1 MTGDYT
7 MEICAQNFIL
17 YYKSRLFDIMEDKLE
32 KRIANWISIVVDC
45 LDVTHAVYYKP
56 QQENNNRNCF
66 EYSFSNQPF
75 DFPKCISA
83 KMLHAIFI
91 EGNYV
96 GRDILKTLPNLSL
109 FNAAF
114 HLKYNGVEKGYLFL
128 RANEDKISELISPN
142 ANSFIDESGKVI
154 QIIEKQSDII
164 NEEGRYKELFRVTEK
179 FHSSMDVDVVLN
191 EIIKALKIVFPN
203 FTYNLIL
210 SNDLKHDKTLPI
222 KELQFDHIDGTVMD
236 SYVSGEI
243 RIEKRC
249 SENHT
254 ILYAPLCG
262 KQGVYGV
269 LEVVTYASFV
279 FQNSEVEFIRLLANT
294 GGSAF
299 ENAKLYEQSQTLIGD
314 LQLINDTSH
323 RLNSSTSLDETIQ
336 FLKSQIK
343 KSFKTEDIGFVL
355 IKDSEF
361 TILDGSN
368 RIFHSEEG
376 KKCVEF
382 IADNIRVKNE
392 AILYSNIQNQL
403 ADETIPFS
411 SLMAVP
417 MIESDSLKGFCIV
430 SHSIPYF
437 FTFDM
442 FKLFQSLIHHS
453 TLAIT
458 NSMLREELERMV
470 ITDHLTQLFAKGF
483 LNDEIKQSMEKDEE
497 GTFILLDIDNFKK
510 VNDTFGHQ
518 TGDEILVQV
527 ANIIQQNIRTS
538 DIGARWGGEELAIYL
553 PGASLKTGS
562 QVAHR
567 LVEAVYKNTNPKIT
581 VSCGVSYWNKKREDR
596 VESLFNRA
604 DIGLYHAKERGK
616 NRVVI
621 KEENRIII

>member
-1 MTGDYT
+1 
-7 MEICAQNFIL
+7 MEICAQSFIL
-17 YYKSRLFDIMEDKLE
+17 YYKSRLFDLMEDKLE
-32 KRIANWISIVVDC
+32 KRIANWITIIADC

-56 QQENNNRNCF
+56 QQDNNNRNCF
-66 EYSFSNQPF
+66 EHSFSKQPF
-75 DFPKCISA
+75 DFPKCISTNT
-83 KMLHAIFI
+83 LQAIFI
-91 EGNYV
+91 ESDYV
-96 GRDILKTLPNLSL
+96 GHDILSMHPQLSI
-109 FNAAF
+109 FNSAF
-114 HLKYNGVEKGYLFL
+114 HLKYNEIEKGYLFL
-128 RANEDKISELISPN
+128 HANEDKLSEFVSPN
-142 ANSFIDESGKVI
+142 VNSFIYESGKTI
-154 QIIEKQSDII
+154 QIIEKQSDIL

-179 FHSSMDVDVVLN
+179 FHSSMDVDIVLN
-191 EIIKALKIVFPN
+191 EIIKALKKVFPY
-203 FTYNLIL
+203 FTYNLLL
-210 SNDLKHDKTLPI
+210 SNDSKHDKTLPI
-222 KELQFDHIDGTVMD
+222 KEFQLDHIDGAVMD

-243 RIEKRC
+243 RIEKIC
-249 SENHT
+249 TENHT

-269 LEVVTYASFV
+269 LEVATSASFV

-299 ENAKLYEQSQTLIGD
+299 ENAKLYEQSQTLIRD

-323 RLNSSTSLDETIQ
+323 RLNSSTSLDETVQ

-343 KSFKTEDIGFVL
+343 KSFNTDDIGFVL
-355 IKDSEF
+355 LKDTEF
-361 TILDGSN
+361 TILNGSN
-368 RIFHSEEG
+368 SVFLSEVG

-382 IADNIRVKNE
+382 IAENIRVKKE
-392 AILYSNIQNQL
+392 ALLYSNIQNQL

-411 SLMAVP
+411 SLMVVP

-430 SHSIPYF
+430 SHSIPYY

-470 ITDHLTQLFAKGF
+470 ITDQLTQLFAKGF

-527 ANIIQQNIRTS
+527 ANIIQQNIRSS

-567 LVEAVYKNTNPKIT
+567 LVEAVYKNTKPKIT
-581 VSCGVSYWNKKREDR
+581 VSCGVSYWNKKR
-596 VESLFNRA
+596 SS
-604 DIGLYHAKERGK
+604 GK
-616 NRVVI
+616 PF
-621 KEENRIII
+621 